1 MLTAVENNDTK
12 WEYTYDVRG
21 NILTKKEYA
30 VTVADDGTKTYT
42 LKENG
47 ASTFG
52 YDTVWADKLTSFNGQ
67 TITYDEVGNPLT
79 YRGNTLTWNFGR
91 RLASFGN
98 ISYTYNEDGIRTK
111 KMTED
116 STTEFYLDGSNI
128 IRQSD
133 GTDTLYFFY
142 DRDDNLTGFEY
153 DGDVY
158 FYVKNMQ
165 GDIVAISDDSG
176 NVVAEYTYDP
186 WGKVLSVTGTNSALG
201 NLNPFRYR
209 GYYYDTDTNLYYL
222 QSRYYDPETGRF
234 LNSDDVNF
242 IGTTESEISYNP
254 FAYCENDP
262 VNAIDPT
269 GRSWYSMVTNVF
281 SLICTFAFLG
291 SRLSWKARV
300 VISMILGAA
309 GFLSTIIDYR
319 KQLNQIK
326 GKRNYSRNLKEANLW
341 LWLGIIASCIT
352 VISGILY
359 IPKFAL
365 SKSVGVAV
373 INAIGF
379 ARGMGLTNALLANDL
394 AAALNRTP
402 RPKFRF

>member
-1 MLTAVENNDTK
+1 MLFYLYEICIVN
-12 WEYTYDVRG
+12 RF
-21 NILTKKEYA
+21 
-30 VTVADDGTKTYT
+30 
-42 LKENG
+42 
-47 ASTFG
+47 FG
-52 YDTVWADKLTSFNGQ
+52 YS
-67 TITYDEVGNPLT
+67 ITYDEVGNPLT
-79 YRGNTLTWNFGR
+79 YRGNTLTWTFGR

-111 KMTED
+111 KIIGNK
-116 STTEFYLDGSNI
+116 TTEFYLDGSNI

-165 GDIVAISDDSG
+165 GDTVAISDDSG

-209 GYYYDTDTNLYYL
+209 GYYYDTDTSLYYL

-262 VNAIDPT
+262 VNNVDPT
-269 GRSWYSMVTNVF
+269 GNWWFKINKGFTIAVGVIGLLYRMYSIIKDIRSIYNMTKSKLATLLYTAIPYASMYVSTEAIGYLIKGAVLT
-281 SLICTFAFLG
+281 SLVSTMFGFVSSWFTGGLSWAVKTVLNFLCSYFAPSISTSIKMIYYGIRYG
-291 SRLSWKARV
+291 SRAL
-300 VISMILGAA
+300 
-309 GFLSTIIDYR
+309 IDYR
-319 KQLNQIK
+319 I
-326 GKRNYSRNLKEANLW
+326 W
-341 LWLGIIASCIT
+341 
-352 VISGILY
+352 Y
-359 IPKFAL
+359 I
-365 SKSVGVAV
+365 GYW
-373 INAIGF
+373 I
-379 ARGMGLTNALLANDL
+379 
-394 AAALNRTP
+394 
-402 RPKFRF
+402 

>member
-1 MLTAVENNDTK
+1 M
-12 WEYTYDVRG
+12 
-21 NILTKKEYA
+21 
-30 VTVADDGTKTYT
+30 
-42 LKENG
+42 
-47 ASTFG
+47 
-52 YDTVWADKLTSFNGQ
+52 
-67 TITYDEVGNPLT
+67 GNPLT
-79 YRGNTLTWNFGR
+79 YRGNTLTWTFGR

-111 KMTED
+111 KIIGNK
-116 STTEFYLDGSNI
+116 TTEFYLDGSNI

-165 GDIVAISDDSG
+165 GDVVAISDDSG

-222 QSRYYDPETGRF
+222 QSRYYDPETGTF

-269 GRSWYSMVTNVF
+269 GRF
-281 SLICTFAFLG
+281 SFKIYITAAFAY
-291 SRLSWKARV
+291 V
-300 VISMILGAA
+300 
-309 GFLSTIIDYR
+309 
-319 KQLNQIK
+319 
-326 GKRNYSRNLKEANLW
+326 
-341 LWLGIIASCIT
+341 
-352 VISGILY
+352 
-359 IPKFAL
+359 
-365 SKSVGVAV
+365 
-373 INAIGF
+373 
-379 ARGMGLTNALLANDL
+379 
-394 AAALNRTP
+394 
-402 RPKFRF
+402 

>member
-1 MLTAVENNDTK
+1 M
-12 WEYTYDVRG
+12 
-21 NILTKKEYA
+21 
-30 VTVADDGTKTYT
+30 
-42 LKENG
+42 
-47 ASTFG
+47 
-52 YDTVWADKLTSFNGQ
+52 
-67 TITYDEVGNPLT
+67 GNPLT

-111 KMTED
+111 KIIGNK
-116 STTEFYLDGSNI
+116 TTEFYLDGSNI

-142 DRDDNLTGFEY
+142 DRDDNLTGFEHN
-153 DGDVY
+153 GDVY

-262 VNAIDPT
+262 VNAIDECGYL
-269 GRSWYSMVTNVF
+269 GRYWWNSVKWVSRIIDVIIIAV
-281 SLICTFAFLG
+281 SLGRTYMSYKALKQFL
-291 SRLSWKARV
+291 KVNKNRV
-300 VISMILGAA
+300 VYQIRGKILEYFGWSIVRV
-309 GFLSTIIDYR
+309 LP
-319 KQLNQIK
+319 
-326 GKRNYSRNLKEANLW
+326 
-341 LWLGIIASCIT
+341 T
-352 VISGILY
+352 VIEIALTLFGTSIGEMIAKALDYIDSWWGYKRSNGYIL
-359 IPKFAL
+359 
-365 SKSVGVAV
+365 
-373 INAIGF
+373 N
-379 ARGMGLTNALLANDL
+379 
-394 AAALNRTP
+394 
-402 RPKFRF
+402 

>member
-1 MLTAVENNDTK
+1 
-12 WEYTYDVRG
+12 
-21 NILTKKEYA
+21 
-30 VTVADDGTKTYT
+30 
-42 LKENG
+42 
-47 ASTFG
+47 
-52 YDTVWADKLTSFNGQ
+52 
-67 TITYDEVGNPLT
+67 
-79 YRGNTLTWNFGR
+79 
-91 RLASFGN
+91 
-98 ISYTYNEDGIRTK
+98 
-111 KMTED
+111 MTED

-209 GYYYDTDTNLYYL
+209 GYYYDTDTSLYYL

-254 FAYCENDP
+254 FVYCENDP

-269 GRSWYSMVTNVF
+269 GRSWVAPKVTVVIGIIGLLYRMFNIIRDIRSIYNMTKSKLTTLLYTAIPYASMYVSTEAIGYLIKGFVLA
-281 SLICTFAFLG
+281 SLVSTMFWFVSSWFTG
-291 SRLSWKARV
+291 GLSWGIKTIV
-300 VISMILGAA
+300 NFILSYYLPNISM
-309 GFLSTIIDYR
+309 S
-319 KQLNQIK
+319 IK
-326 GKRNYSRNLKEANLW
+326 MIYYGKRYNKRAW
-341 LWLGIIASCIT
+341 IT
-352 VISGILY
+352 CKVWYVSYWI
-359 IPKFAL
+359 
-365 SKSVGVAV
+365 
-373 INAIGF
+373 
-379 ARGMGLTNALLANDL
+379 
-394 AAALNRTP
+394 
-402 RPKFRF
+402 

>member
-21 NILTKKEYA
+21 NILIKKEY
-30 VTVADDGTKTYT
+30 TVSTADDGTKPYT
-42 LKENG
+42 LKENET
-47 ASTFG
+47 SSFG

-67 TITYDEVGNPLT
+67 TIAYDDVGNPLT

-98 ISYTYNEDGIRTK
+98 ITYTYNEDGIR
-111 KMTED
+111 
-116 STTEFYLDGSNI
+116 
-128 IRQSD
+128 
-133 GTDTLYFFY
+133 
-142 DRDDNLTGFEY
+142 
-153 DGDVY
+153 
-158 FYVKNMQ
+158 
-165 GDIVAISDDSG
+165 
-176 NVVAEYTYDP
+176 
-186 WGKVLSVTGTNSALG
+186 

-209 GYYYDTDTNLYYL
+209 GYYYDTDTSLYYL